1 MELIC
6 TTCRHLADAEQCSY
20 CGSWETKVPEAEDP
34 CFLATLNGPEAAV
47 LSVRLERN
55 GIPYRKQLVHMGK
68 ITVTY
73 AFFVPYGN
81 LEDAL
86 SENEKMW
93 GDEQAMGNDNTVFSA
108 EEIDEMDIG
117 NLDSMDLEE
126 LKAYKAR
133 IISTLKEIR
142 FQEQRWKERTNLL
155 LDMREEAEN
164 LIEDL
169 S

>member
-1 MELIC
+1 MELLC
-6 TTCRHLADAEQCSY
+6 TKCRHLVDAEQCSY
-20 CGSWETKVPEAEDP
+20 CGSWETRVPEGEDS
-34 CFLATLNGPEAAV
+34 CFLTTLTGPGAAV
-47 LSVRLERN
+47 LSERLEQN
-55 GIPYRKQLVHMGK
+55 GIPFRKLIVNIGRT
-68 ITVTY
+68 TVTY
-73 AFFVPYGN
+73 AFYVPYGRM
-81 LEDAL
+81 EDAL

-93 GDEQAMGNDNTVFSA
+93 GDDQAMGNDNTVFSA

-126 LKAYKAR
+126 LKAYKAK
-133 IISTLKEIR
+133 IISTLKEIK